1 MDFCQNVTVSGEYHH
16 QQEHVLASPPPC
28 STLTAAAASN
38 SPLDDLFSAQNTVG
52 LLQFLSCLF
61 YAQFFNLFELSS
73 ALKGLAKLVLQNSVF
88 FFFFCTFC
96 VQFFLLVLASLARF
110 CLHIYFELLYVF
122 KRTWKVTIFAG
133 FYQFLSVL
141 FMVLKILFCSSETQF
156 IKATFFLP
164 WYRKLILAWNGCQY
178 L

>member
-1 MDFCQNVTVSGEYHH
+1 VMVSGEYHH

-73 ALKGLAKLVLQNSVF
+73 ALKGLAKLVLHNSVF
-88 FFFFCTFC
+88 FLYLLCSVLSSSSCFLCLW
-96 VQFFLLVLASLARF
+96 FLLLLLDFVCIFSLN
-110 CLHIYFELLYVF
+110 YFMCSNELG
-122 KRTWKVTIFAG
+122 K
-133 FYQFLSVL
+133 
-141 FMVLKILFCSSETQF
+141 
-156 IKATFFLP
+156 
-164 WYRKLILAWNGCQY
+164 
-178 L
+178 